1 MAKAP
6 AGLGPIFWINIPS
19 ELSAIDRF
27 EPSLEPRST
36 VLWFSSLLELEGSPR
51 EPLWPKGC

>member
-6 AGLGPIFWINIPS
+6 AGLGPIFWMNIPI

-27 EPSLEPRST
+27 EPSLEHPST
-36 VLWFSSLLELEGSPR
+36 GLWFSSLLELEGSPR